1 MRVLYAVHQFFP
13 HFYTGTERFVLNL
26 SKYMQRL
33 GHHTMVLTY
42 GLTEAQFSGSFENL
56 LIREYSYQNVPVIS
70 VKHKVIPSELNF
82 EIFNEDLEKFLLKLL
97 ENNNFDVLHITH
109 PMRIGQVLKVA
120 NKLGIPSVVTLT
132 DFWLFCP
139 KAIAVTSTGKMCSD
153 PEKGNRCVRECYGP
167 RWKDK
172 ILKRFNESVEFLEN
186 VNVVVSPTNFLAE
199 IIREIYG
206 IDVKVIR
213 HGIDYTT
220 VRPNARYKR
229 KGDTVV
235 FGYIGTV
242 LPHKGVHVIVEAL
255 KLIKN
260 KNIKVKIYGHYFHE
274 SEYYKS
280 LVKSTQHD
288 ERIELLGEYRDEDL
302 PQIMN
307 EIDCTIVPSIWW
319 ENSPLTI
326 LTSLA
331 YKVPVI
337 TINIGGAAELVKDGV
352 NGFNFEI
359 GNPKSLAEVMKN
371 IAENPE
377 ILNDIKDKINKLPRI
392 EEEAFEY
399 EKIYK
404 SLIN

>member
-1 MRVLYAVHQFFP
+1 
-13 HFYTGTERFVLNL
+13 
-26 SKYMQRL
+26 MQKL
-33 GHHTMVLTY
+33 GHVTKVLTY
-42 GLTEAQFSGSFENL
+42 GLTETQFNRSAENF
-56 LIREYSYQNVPVIS
+56 LIKEYSYQNVPVIL
-70 VKHKVIPSELNF
+70 VKHKIVPNDLNF
-82 EIFNEDLEKFLLKLL
+82 RIFDDDLEKLLLKLL
-97 ENNNFDVLHITH
+97 ENDNFDVLHICH
-109 PMRIGQVLKVA
+109 PMRVGSVLEAAK
-120 NKLGIPSVVTLT
+120 KLGIPTVVTLT

-153 PEKGNRCVRECYGP
+153 PERGDKCVRECYGYG
-167 RWKDK
+167 WKDK
-172 ILKRFNESVEFLEN
+172 ISKRFNESVEFLEN
-186 VNVVVSPTNFLAE
+186 VNIVVSPTKFLAK

-213 HGIDYTT
+213 HGINYTT
-220 VRPNARYKR
+220 VKPNARYKR
-229 KGDTVV
+229 KGDIVA

-242 LPHKGVHVIVEAL
+242 LPHKGVHIIIEAL

-260 KNIKVKIYGHYFHE
+260 KNIRVKIYGHYFHE
-274 SEYYKS
+274 REYYKN
-280 LVKSTQHD
+280 LVKNAQQD
-288 ERIELLGEYRDEDL
+288 ERIELLGKYKDEEL
-302 PQIMN
+302 PRIMN

-319 ENSPLTI
+319 ENSPLTV

-371 IAENPE
+371 IAEDPE
-377 ILNDIKDKINKLPRI
+377 ILNDIKDKINRPPRI

-404 SLIN
+404 SLLTKNNF